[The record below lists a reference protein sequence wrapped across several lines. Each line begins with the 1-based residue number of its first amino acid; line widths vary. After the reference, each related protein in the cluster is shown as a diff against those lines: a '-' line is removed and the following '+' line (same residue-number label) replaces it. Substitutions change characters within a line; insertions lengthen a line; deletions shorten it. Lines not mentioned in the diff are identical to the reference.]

1 MSVLAQNP
9 VKLLKKHRKAIGI
22 AIIFLF
28 SAIIVIAIQRAMA
41 YDDLE
46 KKYNELE
53 ATYASAEKKLEEFE
67 SVQEQLTYSEQQVV
81 LLKESTNALKE
92 QVSGLNAEKEDL
104 NNKLEDLLRV
114 RDTVPEISRET
125 LEAQINSLSEL
136 VTKKYMYRN
145 ATKQEEG
152 KDWLF
157 GATMPFSDTKFVA
170 MYDGVVTAGIDL
182 SEVSI
187 SVNQSKKQIT
197 VTLPPSKIF
206 DHNIP
211 QETINVLEVKNNLFN
226 SVSFNDYNR
235 FISAEKDV
243 MEETAIGQ
251 GILNEA
257 NQEAKEIIKAFLEKV
272 PGMDTYT
279 LKFN

>member
-1 MSVLAQNP
+1 MIVLPKNP
-9 VKLLKKHRKAIGI
+9 VKILKKHRKAIGI

-28 SAIIVIAIQRAMA
+28 SAMVVIMIQRAIA
-41 YDDLE
+41 YDKL
-46 KKYNELE
+46 KNEYDELK
-53 ATYASAEKKLEEFE
+53 ATYASAEKKLEEFD
-67 SVQEQLTYSEQQVV
+67 SLQEQLTYSEQQVV

-182 SEVSI
+182 SEVTI

-235 FISAEKDV
+235 FISAEKST
-243 MEETAIGQ
+243 MEQTAIGQ
-251 GILNEA
+251 GILEEA
-257 NQEAKEIIKAFLEKV
+257 TKEAKAVLKTFLEKI
-272 PGMDTYT
+272 PGMDSYT
-279 LKFN
+279 LIFQ